1 MATEAFANALRRY
14 GGMWGGAR
22 DEKGALLTDVVQVTG
37 TTQRGRTEIPLV
49 GRQKTG
55 FKPGRISSEGSIAF
69 QKIDTGWEWQVYSA
83 MTLDVDELRARR
95 DRGEFGT
102 LDGTFNL
109 NLVHDDPHAFGKE
122 VWQLVGCM
130 IWQMD
135 VGINITD
142 DFIQRE
148 IPLTYD
154 EAIPIRAFRV
164 VNGRVEQLASPSNPA
179 SLV

>member
-14 GGMWGGAR
+14 GGMWGSAR
-22 DEKGALLTDVVQVTG
+22 NDAGQLLTDVVQVTG
-37 TTQRGRTEIPLV
+37 TTQRGRIEIPLV
-49 GRQKTG
+49 GRQKVG
-55 FKPGRISSEGSIAF
+55 HKPGRLSSEGSIAF
-69 QKIDTGWEWQVYSA
+69 QKVDTGWELDVYNA
-83 MTLDVDELRARR
+83 MSLDVDELRRRR

-109 NLVHDDPHAFGKE
+109 NLVQDDPHAFGKE
-122 VWQLVGCM
+122 VWQLTGCQV
-130 IWQMD
+130 WQLD

-154 EAIPIRAFRV
+154 EAVPIRTFRV
-164 VNGRVEQLASPSNPA
+164 QNGKVVQVHAVS
-179 SLV
+179 